1 MLKVVYAIYSVCE
14 KVYKEFKPDIILA
27 PNFPALTHL
36 IFFHY
41 FKNKKIK
48 MIGMNDTKVGDY
60 QAISFDY
67 NHTEGMFHE
76 EYNKINDKNLI
87 DDHEVSSMI
96 KNFYEKN
103 FYSYN
108 QYSNKVF
115 FKTIIKRFFKRFS

>member
-14 KVYKEFKPDIILA
+14 KIYKEFKPDIILA

-60 QAISFDY
+60 QAISLIIIIQRACF
-67 NHTEGMFHE
+67 M
-76 EYNKINDKNLI
+76 KN
-87 DDHEVSSMI
+87 
-96 KNFYEKN
+96 
-103 FYSYN
+103 
-108 QYSNKVF
+108 
-115 FKTIIKRFFKRFS
+115 IIK